1 MNQIVENLKMQLIS
15 KVKSGIPLCYMIS
28 MPIVRPTL
36 FVDVKKIENSF
47 QMGYKKGHIV
57 FNVSTT
63 KKQRSSRDGHFRV
76 VQFIGH
82 SLASKEWRV

>member
-1 MNQIVENLKMQLIS
+1 MNQIIEDLKMQLIS
-15 KVKSGIPLCYMIS
+15 KAKLGIPLCYMIS

-36 FVDVKKIENSF
+36 LVDVKKMENSF

-63 KKQRSSRDGHFRV
+63 KKQRSLRNGHSKV
-76 VQFIGH
+76 VQFMGH
-82 SLASKEWRV
+82 SLANK